1 LLNVSDDYKSLIKS
15 DAGRCKWYAK
25 ADLTLSD
32 GTVLTLQN
40 NDFWDSVFSFSDAVT
55 KSGEYA
61 PGAAITGTLSATL
74 NNMVGKYDGMKF
86 QGAKM
91 VPYVGLV
98 VKADWTGDTIEWL
111 KRGEFN
117 VTEYKFSDD
126 RKQVSLTASDNLSKA
141 DKQYSSDLT
150 YPATLLQILQDACG
164 QCGITLATTD
174 FPNSSYQIFR
184 AIDTSST
191 TFHDVIGY
199 VAGMA
204 GCYARCNADG
214 ALELKWFDFSA
225 QPIETHNISKYAP
238 DTDAITVTGI
248 KIDSKNVDAKSGTDG
263 YVITLKDSDNK
274 LLQAAIYQQV
284 ICDEWAV
291 NINSAIKSKNTDVPA
306 KLAAVK
312 SELDELQNYN
322 SRYGGSYNPTDAERK
337 SYVALAQQ
345 YSTDVKSCINYLKGS
360 ATTIA
365 AAAFEPK
372 QDLPDGLTKYIT
384 SYYEG
389 RQTSMTTEL
398 SDLTANLDYITK
410 KTDKSGSISAWASL
424 SEAVE
429 PALYNDL
436 VYMQPD
442 GCFAGIYAAKI
453 EYQGKILTPADF
465 GDLSGRLV
473 SVRQQ
478 RDTANVQQIVDGIA
492 PHIVGNTFTPYSATV
507 YSNPALEAGDMVDIE
522 GHKSVITN
530 LTYKLNSAETI
541 SCEAKSQA
549 ENESD
554 FYSESKKL
562 WDEMQALNTKS
573 EELRI
578 KIQKLADG
586 LESTVSRGDEMSDI
600 KQLYNSIDLS
610 VTNMENK
617 TSSEIKQTADSITT
631 SVNDRVGGL
640 QSQIN
645 QQASQ
650 IESKV
655 SQTELNSTV
664 STAIRQS
671 PNDVVFAFN
680 NQSSSQ
686 SLKLDGN
693 GTYFYSNG
701 SGIGHMGVTYNSTLG
716 QYGICVQ
723 PANGQGTYFMP
734 ESDYALMCLGRIK
747 ASELAADGMISTPGM
762 ISAGGFKTAQGDVGK
777 TEDMTLKDLDGVN
790 YHLTFKDGLLCKS
803 YY

>member
-1 LLNVSDDYKSLIKS
+1 MLNVSDIYKMLLKS

-25 ADLTLSD
+25 ADLTLAD
-32 GTVLTLQN
+32 GTALELKN

-61 PGAAITGTLSATL
+61 PGAAITETLSATL
-74 NNMVGKYDGMKF
+74 NNIVGKYDGMKF

-174 FPNSSYQIFR
+174 FSNSSYQIFR

-410 KTDKSGSISAWASL
+410 KTDKSSSISAWASL

-442 GCFAGIYAAKI
+442 SCFADIGAAKI

-478 RDTANVQQIVDGIA
+478 RDTANVQQVVDNIA
-492 PHIVGNTFTPYSATV
+492 PHLIGNTITPYSATI
-507 YSNPALEAGDMVDIE
+507 YSNPALEAGDIVDIE

-541 SCEAKSQA
+541 SCEAKPQA
-549 ENESD
+549 ENSSD
-554 FYSESKKL
+554 FYSESEKL
-562 WDEMQALNTKS
+562 WDELQALNTKS

-600 KQLYNSIDLS
+600 KQLYNSIDLTVS
-610 VTNMENK
+610 DSEKK
-617 TSSEIKQTADSITT
+617 TSSEIKQTADSITS
-631 SVNDRVGGL
+631 SVNNQVGGL
-640 QSQIN
+640 QSQIT
-645 QQASQ
+645 QQADEIS
-650 IESKV
+650 SKV
-655 SQTELNSTV
+655 SYSELNSEV
-664 STAIRQS
+664 STAITQS
-671 PNDVVFAFN
+671 SDAIVYAFN
-680 NQSSSQ
+680 GAGKQQDIKFTGNGFDFYYNGS
-686 SLKLDGN
+686 KLGHLGVDYNPETGTYDMCFQPTN
-693 GTYFYSNG
+693 GRGTYFSNSG
-701 SGIGHMGVTYNSTLG
+701 SYAQVVMGALKADELH
-716 QYGICVQ
+716 
-723 PANGQGTYFMP
+723 ANGLIATWGTV
-734 ESDYALMCLGRIK
+734 
-747 ASELAADGMISTPGM
+747 
-762 ISAGGFKTAQGDVGK
+762 SAGGFKTANGAVGK
-777 TEDMTLKDLDGVN
+777 TENMTLKDASGKN
-790 YHLTFKDGLLCKS
+790 YHLTFKSGLLCES
-803 YY
+803 HY